1 MYILQYFLIHRLV
14 SFSFFRVG
22 RFEVRFLGQKWRF
35 GRFRFIPSLFQHYC
49 TDEGKRACILVPSCL
64 SKLLEPAKMATGCS
78 KQLGKI
84 NWDWYMRSLSLVSA
98 LLPAVPNLK
107 PCCWEICISR
117 NRVRRGVM
125 LQWTKKISLKII
137 LPKQPSVVIDWYC
150 KRLKSWLL
158 GTFM

>member
-49 TDEGKRACILVPSCL
+49 TDEGKRACILVPICL

-98 LLPAVPNLK
+98 LLPAVVQTTSN
-107 PCCWEICISR
+107 
-117 NRVRRGVM
+117 
-125 LQWTKKISLKII
+125 TI
-137 LPKQPSVVIDWYC
+137 LVYQSHPYIQVPMMNVQLEFWKAWWPIFWIEYFLEFIA
-150 KRLKSWLL
+150 K
-158 GTFM
+158 